1 MFDLKILGKIKEY
14 LSDYHLEYPKI
25 KTTSE
30 LIGFTK
36 QECDMEEFDF
46 EMLNQM
52 AGGGITGDSYAG
64 TIAFPINVDQF
75 LAIDYCV

>member
-14 LSDYHLEYPKI
+14 LEDCHLEYPKI
-25 KTTSE
+25 QSTSE

-46 EMLNQM
+46 EMINQCS
-52 AGGGITGDSYAG
+52 GGGITGDSYAG
-64 TIAFPINVDQF
+64 TMAFPIDVNQF
-75 LAIDYCV
+75 LVIDYCM